1 MMMADKITHWIF
13 QYNRIAIVVL
23 AVVILFLGAGIP
35 RLQFS
40 SDSRFFLGEDNQ
52 EYHKVLQI
60 EDTYSV
66 SDTLLLMVVPPEG
79 RTFSPR
85 NLHILRQM
93 TEDAWQ
99 MPYALRVD
107 SAANHMH
114 SFSQGDEV
122 FVEPMLDE
130 FDDITDEAAKRFR
143 KLSMASKDLRDTLLP
158 QDGDAFG
165 IAIRV
170 VLPEGVK
177 GAGGEIEAFLDT
189 MRAGWAA
196 DYPDWK
202 SYATGGILGNNL
214 LSRVAIEDIQYLVPV
229 ALAAVIVLLAMALGS
244 IIAVA
249 ATLTVLICATLATL
263 GFAGWTNVVLTAGT
277 AISPLAVMV
286 LVSTSCVH
294 VVLGT
299 IRAAENGTRINPF
312 RHSISNNLA
321 PVTVSHLTTAFG
333 FLCLNFAPSPP
344 LADMGNIVA
353 FGLLFGHVCVFV
365 VLPALLKDRPLTT
378 VGRFMVS
385 GQTMKRLARWVLRNS
400 RIWLFVF
407 PIVSILA
414 AFGVAR
420 ISYDDNII
428 RYFDQ
433 RYEFRQD
440 SEAILERLTGL
451 DSIQFTFKAPEGTS
465 VFQPGFLRSVDR
477 FTTWLEVQP
486 NVVSVG
492 SLAEIIKDLN
502 QSMNGDELEFYRVA
516 PTQSANAQLLMFY
529 ELSLPVGMDLNVM
542 MDVDRTQTLVTATV
556 RAQHS
561 DMIRALA
568 QQAETWLV
576 ENEPQI
582 ATQAAG
588 MTIAFARISER
599 NNSQMLYGFLSVLC
613 LVSLVLIVTLR
624 SLKMGVISLVPNLLP
639 ALLAFGFWGL
649 ADGSVNLGS
658 TVVTTMTFGIVV
670 DDTVHFLMH
679 YLRCR
684 RRALDVQAALED
696 TFAVVGSSIMLT
708 SVALVLGF
716 SIMAASGFSIN
727 QHIGVLT
734 AVVIVF
740 ALLSDLLFLP
750 ALLKAFQGKKK

>member
-1 MMMADKITHWIF
+1 M
-13 QYNRIAIVVL
+13 
-23 AVVILFLGAGIP
+23 
-35 RLQFS
+35 
-40 SDSRFFLGEDNQ
+40 
-52 EYHKVLQI
+52 
-60 EDTYSV
+60 
-66 SDTLLLMVVPPEG
+66 
-79 RTFSPR
+79 
-85 NLHILRQM
+85 
-93 TEDAWQ
+93 
-99 MPYALRVD
+99 
-107 SAANHMH
+107 
-114 SFSQGDEV
+114 
-122 FVEPMLDE
+122 
-130 FDDITDEAAKRFR
+130 
-143 KLSMASKDLRDTLLP
+143 
-158 QDGDAFG
+158 
-165 IAIRV
+165 
-170 VLPEGVK
+170 
-177 GAGGEIEAFLDT
+177 
-189 MRAGWAA
+189 
-196 DYPDWK
+196 
-202 SYATGGILGNNL
+202 
-214 LSRVAIEDIQYLVPV
+214 
-229 ALAAVIVLLAMALGS
+229 
-244 IIAVA
+244 
-249 ATLTVLICATLATL
+249 
-263 GFAGWTNVVLTAGT
+263 
-277 AISPLAVMV
+277 
-286 LVSTSCVH
+286 
-294 VVLGT
+294 
-299 IRAAENGTRINPF
+299 
-312 RHSISNNLA
+312 
-321 PVTVSHLTTAFG
+321 
-333 FLCLNFAPSPP
+333 
-344 LADMGNIVA
+344 
-353 FGLLFGHVCVFV
+353 
-365 VLPALLKDRPLTT
+365 
-378 VGRFMVS
+378 
-385 GQTMKRLARWVLRNS
+385 
-400 RIWLFVF
+400 
-407 PIVSILA
+407 
-414 AFGVAR
+414 AR

-561 DMIRALA
+561 DTIRALA

-684 RRALDVQAALED
+684 RRALDVQVALED

-716 SIMAASGFSIN
+716 SILAASGFSIN